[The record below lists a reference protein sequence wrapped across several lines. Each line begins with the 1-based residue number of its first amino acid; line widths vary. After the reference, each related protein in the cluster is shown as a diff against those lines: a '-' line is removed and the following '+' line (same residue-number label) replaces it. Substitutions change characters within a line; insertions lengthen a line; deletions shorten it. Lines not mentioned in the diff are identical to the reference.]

1 MFKGLLIYKMESN
14 KFVPDQQ
21 DKEMTEAYNYFI
33 QKLREAEPTISAQY
47 ADDNEFIDY
56 FTHKQ
61 NNINKNLKDIY
72 WEQSDGMADIELINS
87 DMDTYYIPD
96 IDTYYIPDIDTYQD
110 PNIRGI
116 WFGENWK
123 CTADLND
130 FKEQLKDYLP
140 DDFPYEKYVGAY
152 SMTEY

>member
-1 MFKGLLIYKMESN
+1 MSLYKGLLIYKMESN

-56 FTHKQ
+56 FTHNQ
-61 NNINKNLKDIY
+61 DNINKNLKSIY
-72 WEQSDGMADIELINS
+72 WEEADGMADIELINS
-87 DMDTYYIPD
+87 NMETYCMPD
-96 IDTYYIPDIDTYQD
+96 LDTYQD

-116 WFGENWK
+116 WFGESWK

-130 FKEQLKDYLP
+130 YKEQLKDYLP
-140 DDFPYEKYVGAY
+140 DNFNYEKYYGGY
-152 SMTEY
+152 SHLEF

>member
-87 DMDTYYIPD
+87 D
-96 IDTYYIPDIDTYQD
+96 IDTYQD